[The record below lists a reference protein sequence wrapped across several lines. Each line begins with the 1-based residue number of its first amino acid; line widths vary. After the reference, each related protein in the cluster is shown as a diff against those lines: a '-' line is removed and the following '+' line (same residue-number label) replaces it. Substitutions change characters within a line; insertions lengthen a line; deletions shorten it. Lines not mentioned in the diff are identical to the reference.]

1 MSEHSGIAI
10 TTATIILLLLYCYN
24 CIFLH
29 CIGSDLGTC
38 PFLDPSPWPGESDAR
53 LACPSPHLE
62 FGVWDQAVREAL
74 SQQLVGHLRVTWSI
88 GSGVLPDAG

>member
-10 TTATIILLLLYCYN
+10 TTTTITLLLLHGYS

-38 PFLDPSPWPGESDAR
+38 PFLDQSPWPGESDAQ

-62 FGVWDQAVREAL
+62 FGVWDQAVWEAL
-74 SQQLVGHLRVTWSI
+74 SQQLVGHLEHWLGCAS
-88 GSGVLPDAG
+88 